1 MLIQKLSEQS
11 EPMKLTRFVEPL
23 KHKIQAIYDELF
35 GFITMF
41 YTYILYS
48 KKLNAFYKG
57 ETKNILDRLYRHNS
71 GYEKST
77 KLGTPWI
84 LLWQD
89 VKSTK
94 SEAKQL
100 TNNVIV
106 SIDNTIITDLDIN
119 KEINFLKFI
128 NKDQAANNP
137 ELLKKEIVNSLID
150 RKIKDIETNY
160 FKIEV
165 SEKEIEIN
173 LYNYL
178 ERIKIN
184 NEIINSFYNQNEIEK
199 DYLKN
204 IIKIDMKWSKLVRQ
218 LYESR
223 LNVNLT
229 EVNKELEK
237 KQNNSVDDEKLNT
250 KLIIIEQN
258 KLLNKFSATHL
269 EKSKKKYLIKFL

>member
-1 MLIQKLSEQS
+1 M
-11 EPMKLTRFVEPL
+11 
-23 KHKIQAIYDELF
+23 
-35 GFITMF
+35 
-41 YTYILYS
+41 S
-48 KKLNAFYKG
+48 KKIFLLIFFVFFLN
-57 ETKNILDRLYRHNS
+57 N
-71 GYEKST
+71 
-77 KLGTPWI
+77 
-84 LLWQD
+84 
-89 VKSTK
+89 

-128 NKDQAANNP
+128 NKDRAADNP
-137 ELLKKEIVNSLID
+137 VLLKKEILNSLID

-178 ERIKIN
+178 EKIKIN

-199 DYLKN
+199 DYLRN
-204 IIKIDMKWSKLVRQ
+204 IIKVDMKWSKLVRQ

-223 LNVNLT
+223 LNINLT
-229 EVNKELEK
+229 EVNKELET
-237 KQNNSVDDEKLNT
+237 KQNNSVDDEKL
-250 KLIIIEQN
+250 KRQLIIIEQN
-258 KLLNKFSATHL
+258 KLLNKFSSTHL

>member
-1 MLIQKLSEQS
+1 M
-11 EPMKLTRFVEPL
+11 
-23 KHKIQAIYDELF
+23 
-35 GFITMF
+35 
-41 YTYILYS
+41 S
-48 KKLNAFYKG
+48 KKIF
-57 ETKNILDRLYRHNS
+57 IL
-71 GYEKST
+71 
-77 KLGTPWI
+77 I
-84 LLWQD
+84 LFTIFF
-89 VKSTK
+89 SN

-106 SIDNTIITDLDIN
+106 SIDNSIITDLDIN

-173 LYNYL
+173 IYNYL

-184 NEIINSFYNQNEIEK
+184 NEILNSFYNQNEIER

-204 IIKIDMKWSKLVRQ
+204 IIKIDMKWSKLVKQ

-237 KQNNSVDDEKLNT
+237 EQKNTVDDEKL
-250 KLIIIEQN
+250 KRQLIITEQN
-258 KLLNKFSATHL
+258 KLLNKYSATHL

>member
-1 MLIQKLSEQS
+1 M
-11 EPMKLTRFVEPL
+11 
-23 KHKIQAIYDELF
+23 
-35 GFITMF
+35 
-41 YTYILYS
+41 S
-48 KKLNAFYKG
+48 KKIF
-57 ETKNILDRLYRHNS
+57 
-71 GYEKST
+71 
-77 KLGTPWI
+77 
-84 LLWQD
+84 LLIFF
-89 VKSTK
+89 VFFLTN

-137 ELLKKEIVNSLID
+137 ELLKKEVVNSLID

-173 LYNYL
+173 LYSYL

-199 DYLKN
+199 DYLRN

-237 KQNNSVDDEKLNT
+237 EQNNSVDDEKL
-250 KLIIIEQN
+250 KKQLIITEQN

>member
-1 MLIQKLSEQS
+1 M
-11 EPMKLTRFVEPL
+11 
-23 KHKIQAIYDELF
+23 
-35 GFITMF
+35 
-41 YTYILYS
+41 S
-48 KKLNAFYKG
+48 KKIF
-57 ETKNILDRLYRHNS
+57 
-71 GYEKST
+71 
-77 KLGTPWI
+77 
-84 LLWQD
+84 LLIFF
-89 VKSTK
+89 VFFFTN
-94 SEAKQL
+94 SEAKQF

-119 KEINFLKFI
+119 KEINFLKFV

-178 ERIKIN
+178 ERIKIS
-184 NEIINSFYNQNEIEK
+184 NEILNSFYNQNEIEK

-218 LYESR
+218 MYESR

-237 KQNNSVDDEKLNT
+237 EQNNSVDDEKL
-250 KLIIIEQN
+250 KRQLIITEQN
-258 KLLNKFSATHL
+258 KLLNKYSATHL

>member
-1 MLIQKLSEQS
+1 MSEKIFLLIF
-11 EPMKLTRFVEPL
+11 FV
-23 KHKIQAIYDELF
+23 F
-35 GFITMF
+35 FF
-41 YTYILYS
+41 
-48 KKLNAFYKG
+48 N
-57 ETKNILDRLYRHNS
+57 NS
-71 GYEKST
+71 
-77 KLGTPWI
+77 
-84 LLWQD
+84 D
-89 VKSTK
+89 
-94 SEAKQL
+94 AKQL

-106 SIDNTIITDLDIN
+106 SIDNSIITDVDIN

-128 NKDQAANNP
+128 NKDQGANNP
-137 ELLKKEIVNSLID
+137 ELLKKEIINSLID

-178 ERIKIN
+178 ERMKIN
-184 NEIINSFYNQNEIEK
+184 NEILNSFYSQYEIEK

-204 IIKIDMKWSKLVRQ
+204 TIKIDMKWSKLVRQ
-218 LYESR
+218 MYESR

-237 KQNNSVDDEKLNT
+237 EQNNSEDDENLK
-250 KLIIIEQN
+250 KQLIITEQN

>member
-1 MLIQKLSEQS
+1 M
-11 EPMKLTRFVEPL
+11 
-23 KHKIQAIYDELF
+23 
-35 GFITMF
+35 
-41 YTYILYS
+41 S
-48 KKLNAFYKG
+48 KKLF
-57 ETKNILDRLYRHNS
+57 
-71 GYEKST
+71 
-77 KLGTPWI
+77 
-84 LLWQD
+84 LLIFF
-89 VKSTK
+89 VFFLSNT
-94 SEAKQL
+94 EAKKL

-106 SIDNTIITDLDIN
+106 SIDNSIITDLDIN
-119 KEINFLKFI
+119 KEINFSKFI
-128 NKDQAANNP
+128 NKDQTDNNP

-184 NEIINSFYNQNEIEK
+184 NEILNSFYNQNEIEK

-204 IIKIDMKWSKLVRQ
+204 IIKIDMKWSKLVSQ

-229 EVNKELEK
+229 EVNKEIEK
-237 KQNNSVDDEKLNT
+237 EQNNSIDDEKL
-250 KLIIIEQN
+250 KRQLIITEQK

>member
-1 MLIQKLSEQS
+1 M
-11 EPMKLTRFVEPL
+11 
-23 KHKIQAIYDELF
+23 
-35 GFITMF
+35 
-41 YTYILYS
+41 S
-48 KKLNAFYKG
+48 KKIF
-57 ETKNILDRLYRHNS
+57 
-71 GYEKST
+71 
-77 KLGTPWI
+77 
-84 LLWQD
+84 LLIFF
-89 VKSTK
+89 VFFFTN

-128 NKDQAANNP
+128 NKDKAANNP

-160 FKIEV
+160 YKIEV

-173 LYNYL
+173 IYNYL
-178 ERIKIN
+178 ERVKIN

-237 KQNNSVDDEKLNT
+237 EQNNSLDDQKL
-250 KLIIIEQN
+250 KRQLIITEQN

>member
-1 MLIQKLSEQS
+1 M
-11 EPMKLTRFVEPL
+11 
-23 KHKIQAIYDELF
+23 
-35 GFITMF
+35 
-41 YTYILYS
+41 S
-48 KKLNAFYKG
+48 KKIF
-57 ETKNILDRLYRHNS
+57 
-71 GYEKST
+71 
-77 KLGTPWI
+77 
-84 LLWQD
+84 LLIF
-89 VKSTK
+89 VFFLTN

-119 KEINFLKFI
+119 KEIIFLRFI

-137 ELLKKEIVNSLID
+137 ELLKKEIVNTLID

-184 NEIINSFYNQNEIEK
+184 NEIINSFYRQNEIEK

-237 KQNNSVDDEKLNT
+237 EQNNSVDDEKL
-250 KLIIIEQN
+250 KKQLIITEQN

>member
-1 MLIQKLSEQS
+1 M
-11 EPMKLTRFVEPL
+11 
-23 KHKIQAIYDELF
+23 
-35 GFITMF
+35 
-41 YTYILYS
+41 S
-48 KKLNAFYKG
+48 KKIF
-57 ETKNILDRLYRHNS
+57 
-71 GYEKST
+71 
-77 KLGTPWI
+77 
-84 LLWQD
+84 LLIFF
-89 VKSTK
+89 VFFLAN

-128 NKDQAANNP
+128 NKDQAVNKP
-137 ELLKKEIVNSLID
+137 ELLKKEIVNNLID

-173 LYNYL
+173 IYNYL

-204 IIKIDMKWSKLVRQ
+204 IIKIDMKWSKLIRQ

-237 KQNNSVDDEKLNT
+237 EQSNSVDDEKL
-250 KLIIIEQN
+250 KRQLIITEQN